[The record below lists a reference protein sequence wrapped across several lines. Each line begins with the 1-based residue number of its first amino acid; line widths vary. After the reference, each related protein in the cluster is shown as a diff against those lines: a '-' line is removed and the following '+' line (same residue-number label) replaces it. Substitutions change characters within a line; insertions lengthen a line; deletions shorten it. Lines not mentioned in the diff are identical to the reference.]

1 MRTDGFASYE
11 TWDLTMPVIPPRSR
25 LYNLSPIGFGT
36 PMVECLTSHFS
47 RLAEAHCFSPGVLVQ
62 HELMPHG
69 AGARNM
75 FSFKTN
81 GRARCFTSCINGK
94 DSVAGNFV
102 SVLGN
107 LTGRGDLKYLTMIP
121 WKRLLPSKLLMRNV
135 AAWCP
140 DCLIAWEQSSKT
152 VYVPLLW
159 TLEVV
164 KFCPYH
170 LRRLR
175 LTCPHCKLAQGV
187 LGQRSRVGFCA
198 RCRRSLAV
206 DSGTDDSKRYSAL
219 RQETPEWEMWVANQ
233 VAQMIEAGF
242 HNPPLLTREQLS
254 ELIRIAS
261 GLVGLTKLAQ
271 ILGVSATAVYEW
283 QIRGV
288 QPTLVLYLRLA
299 RVLNAP
305 LADFLT
311 GSVKPAGIRSLR
323 LVRVPQWRNVWVQ
336 PRSTFNRHDAAR
348 QMNATLTEVPPP
360 SLMAFAKRYGYSYG
374 ILRKYL
380 PDQCRAIQE
389 RYREHCA
396 ASIEQRRA
404 AKIDEF
410 RRIAHQLHEDG
421 VDLCPNRILTR
432 MVVPHSLKYA
442 IAREV
447 LAEIRRDI
455 ANRKPAG
462 ESCGNIRKDTTLP
475 DARRA

>member
-1 MRTDGFASYE
+1 
-11 TWDLTMPVIPPRSR
+11 
-25 LYNLSPIGFGT
+25 
-36 PMVECLTSHFS
+36 
-47 RLAEAHCFSPGVLVQ
+47 
-62 HELMPHG
+62 
-69 AGARNM
+69 
-75 FSFKTN
+75 
-81 GRARCFTSCINGK
+81 
-94 DSVAGNFV
+94 
-102 SVLGN
+102 
-107 LTGRGDLKYLTMIP
+107 
-121 WKRLLPSKLLMRNV
+121 
-135 AAWCP
+135 
-140 DCLIAWEQSSKT
+140 
-152 VYVPLLW
+152 
-159 TLEVV
+159 
-164 KFCPYH
+164 
-170 LRRLR
+170 
-175 LTCPHCKLAQGV
+175 
-187 LGQRSRVGFCA
+187 
-198 RCRRSLAV
+198 
-206 DSGTDDSKRYSAL
+206 
-219 RQETPEWEMWVANQ
+219 MWVANQ

-261 GLVGLTKLAQ
+261 DLVGLTKLAQ

-299 RVLNAP
+299 RVLNVP

-311 GSVKPAGIRSLR
+311 GSVKPAGIRFLR
-323 LVRVPQWRNVWVQ
+323 LVGVPQWRNVWVQ

-380 PDQCRAIQE
+380 PDQCGAIQE
-389 RYREHCA
+389 RYREHCV

-432 MVVPHSLKYA
+432 MVIPHSLKYA
-442 IAREV
+442 IARDV
-447 LAEIRRDI
+447 LAEIRREI

-462 ESCGNIRKDTTLP
+462 ESCGNIRKDTTLL

>member
-1 MRTDGFASYE
+1 MRTDGFAAYE
-11 TWDLTMPVIPPRSR
+11 TWDLTMPMVPPRSR
-25 LYNLSPIGFGT
+25 LYNLDPAGFGT
-36 PMVECLTSHFS
+36 SMVECLTSYFS
-47 RLAEAHCFSPGVLVQ
+47 RLAEAHCLSPGVLVQ

-94 DSVAGNFV
+94 DSVAGNFA

-107 LTGRGDLKYLTMIP
+107 LTRRGDLKYLTMIP
-121 WKRLLPSKLLMRNV
+121 WKPLLPSKFLMRNV

-140 DCLIAWEQSSKT
+140 DCLIAWKQSGKT

-170 LRRLR
+170 RRPLC
-175 LTCPHCKLAQGV
+175 LTCPHCKLAQGP

-206 DSGTDDSKRYSAL
+206 DSGKDDSKRYSAL

-261 GLVGLTKLAQ
+261 DLVGLTKLAQ

-288 QPTLVLYLRLA
+288 QPTFVLYLRLA
-299 RVLNAP
+299 RVLNVP
-305 LADFLT
+305 LAEFLT
-311 GSVKPAGIRSLR
+311 GVAKPARIHSLR
-323 LVRVPQWRNVWVQ
+323 LIRLPQWRNVWIQ
-336 PRSTFNRHDAAR
+336 PPSAFNNRDAAR
-348 QMNATLTEVPPP
+348 HMNATLTEVPPP
-360 SLMAFAKRYGYSYG
+360 SLMAFAKRTDIATGSCVNTC
-374 ILRKYL
+374 LTSV
-380 PDQCRAIQE
+380 E
-389 RYREHCA
+389 RSRNDIV
-396 ASIEQRRA
+396 S
-404 AKIDEF
+404 
-410 RRIAHQLHEDG
+410 
-421 VDLCPNRILTR
+421 
-432 MVVPHSLKYA
+432 
-442 IAREV
+442 IARPP
-447 LAEIRRDI
+447 LNSGARR
-455 ANRKPAG
+455 KSMSFG
-462 ESCGNIRKDTTLP
+462 ESPTNCTRTVWTYVRT
-475 DARRA
+475 AY